1 MSKLFSAFNAATKK
15 EWIKKI
21 TTDLKG
27 ADYNE
32 KLVSDAQGIEIAP
45 IYHANDNT
53 PIFNS
58 SFPDN
63 YPNENNPDPF
73 AITIGRII
81 SETCQ
86 GNVTNFS
93 MALTDPD
100 NPGTALASNMG
111 NIPDNCYGNALSFV
125 NETIKQTNAY
135 GDVIKKASDLEIIA
149 LSKAISEVAKILNLK
164 SNKKGEL
171 PTHIIRF
178 WETKFIQI
186 KPIKRG
192 GGRRY
197 YRPEDV
203 DLLKGIKNLLYND
216 GYTIRGVQ
224 KVIKEN
230 GSKNVLFSNNKANT
244 KLSQKAFT
252 DSENSYIS
260 EQNVHTRT
268 GQSLSDNKRKKL
280 MDVMQN
286 LVELQSKIS
295 SK

>member
-1 MSKLFSAFNAATKK
+1 M
-15 EWIKKI
+15 
-21 TTDLKG
+21 
-27 ADYNE
+27 
-32 KLVSDAQGIEIAP
+32 
-45 IYHANDNT
+45 
-53 PIFNS
+53 
-58 SFPDN
+58 
-63 YPNENNPDPF
+63 
-73 AITIGRII
+73 
-81 SETCQ
+81 
-86 GNVTNFS
+86 
-93 MALTDPD
+93 
-100 NPGTALASNMG
+100 
-111 NIPDNCYGNALSFV
+111 
-125 NETIKQTNAY
+125 
-135 GDVIKKASDLEIIA
+135 VIKSPEAFRT
-149 LSKAISEVAKILNLK
+149 ISEVSKDL
-164 SNKKGEL
+164 SL
-171 PTHIIRF
+171 PQHVLRF
-178 WETKFIQI
+178 WETKFAQI

-286 LVELQSKIS
+286 LVELQSKI
-295 SK
+295 KF